1 MLCEQCGSL
10 LLCRRHVV
18 QMRIYAAQMSSGEV
32 GKTRLGTCD
41 AFSQFT
47 TTVAGIF
54 TEDCKPC

>member
-18 QMRIYAAQMSSGEV
+18 EMQRCACYYMSSHERV
-32 GKTRLGTCD
+32 VREDALGTCD

-47 TTVAGIF
+47 AHVL
-54 TEDCKPC
+54 